1 MDTINFYFK
10 VNEAYF
16 DWSLEF
22 KALFDDCWQLK
33 YVISTFSGLKQAW
46 FSLKVV
52 SWHSFLLHL

>member
-1 MDTINFYFK
+1 MNTINFCFK
-10 VNEAYF
+10 VDEVYF

-22 KALFDDCWQLK
+22 KALFDDMRQFK
-33 YVISTFSGLKQAW
+33 YVISTFSGLKPAW